1 MATTTARRAV
11 LLATAR
17 VRLEAPNGK
26 SVVVRALLDHAAES
40 SFISEWAAQT
50 LGVSRQ
56 RVSIPTS
63 GLQRTH
69 TGEVK
74 TQAIVTLRSPEQR
87 DFSLIVSALI
97 LPSLSNLLP
106 SETVE
111 KRHWPH
117 LDGLQLADVEFAKPG
132 RIDAILGADVYGPV
146 VIGNVRHR
154 SPDEPTAMETV
165 FGWIVIGPT
174 GVARPRNKS
183 IPVMHCSVV
192 RLSELLQR
200 FWETEAVSA
209 KIPVSHE
216 YDWCERQFKETH
228 YRESSGR
235 YVVRLPINPYDSII
249 LGNTYHSAMQLLLFT
264 ERKLIKQ
271 PLLMEKY
278 ISFLQEYEEL
288 GHMRKISERSS
299 DEAMFYL
306 PHHAVFRNRD
316 QRGKVRV
323 VFNASF
329 RSSTGKSLNDKL
341 LPGPKLQS
349 DLWIILSRWRFFKVA
364 FKADIVKMF
373 RQINVL
379 QDDVDLQRILWRPG
393 PDEELSIFQLMTVT
407 YGTAPAPFLAH
418 RVLLQLA
425 EDESA
430 RFPLGAEVIRRH
442 SYVDDIFAG
451 TDDLQHAAN
460 LQQQVINIFAAGQYQ
475 LDKWATHL
483 S

>member
-1 MATTTARRAV
+1 
-11 LLATAR
+11 
-17 VRLEAPNGK
+17 
-26 SVVVRALLDHAAES
+26 
-40 SFISEWAAQT
+40 
-50 LGVSRQ
+50 
-56 RVSIPTS
+56 
-63 GLQRTH
+63 
-69 TGEVK
+69 
-74 TQAIVTLRSPEQR
+74 
-87 DFSLIVSALI
+87 
-97 LPSLSNLLP
+97 
-106 SETVE
+106 
-111 KRHWPH
+111 
-117 LDGLQLADVEFAKPG
+117 
-132 RIDAILGADVYGPV
+132 
-146 VIGNVRHR
+146 
-154 SPDEPTAMETV
+154 
-165 FGWIVIGPT
+165 
-174 GVARPRNKS
+174 
-183 IPVMHCSVV
+183 
-192 RLSELLQR
+192 
-200 FWETEAVSA
+200 
-209 KIPVSHE
+209 
-216 YDWCERQFKETH
+216 
-228 YRESSGR
+228 
-235 YVVRLPINPYDSII
+235 
-249 LGNTYHSAMQLLLFT
+249 
-264 ERKLIKQ
+264 
-271 PLLMEKY
+271 MEKY
-278 ISFLQEYEEL
+278 ISFLQEYEGL

-299 DEAMFYL
+299 DEATFYL